1 MSQNVSLISRLYYK
15 KAYIYAR
22 PYKPVYAYAS
32 ACNCICKYGSV
43 PAFFGL
49 SFLMS
54 NVYVWAFNVCG
65 FSILC
70 GLKTIVS
77 QVEKKVWYFL
87 LSMSKPKGKPFLCY
101 SLCLSGPEW
110 STIVN
115 PSQQLWHFVH
125 TFQGNPVKQPN
136 LHIFQKPVEHALRE
150 DQLSFMGNVLYGLS
164 ICTVLLHCNVSV
176 LLRSWIMHPKIVS

>member
-1 MSQNVSLISRLYYK
+1 MQLYMQVWECTCIFLASVFSCQTCMYEHLMFVGLAFCMVWRRLFHK
-15 KAYIYAR
+15 WK
-22 PYKPVYAYAS
+22 
-32 ACNCICKYGSV
+32 
-43 PAFFGL
+43 
-49 SFLMS
+49 
-54 NVYVWAFNVCG
+54 
-65 FSILC
+65 
-70 GLKTIVS
+70 
-77 QVEKKVWYFL
+77 KKVWYFL

-115 PSQQLWHFVH
+115 PSQQLWHFVN